1 MQKLGGRGGKRSD
14 LEALGQSVNLVGVE
28 NGIAFEEGD
37 FAFDVFAFFV
47 GLGLGET
54 VGIDNEGTGFT
65 FADLAAKF
73 LGLLVGHPEGR
84 GKTFVGSRTPKQK
97 NVHAFVGGS
106 VVAEGARD
114 EVARL
119 LSTPGLE
126 PGADT
131 LGEVG
136 DNSLGDAGIN
146 IGRGGGLV
154 AGFWFHGLSPLGL
167 RGHALRMPPTPVGET
182 GGSKRQGQIG
192 RRGITQAAQSE
203 AEEAWGYRLIWRRQA
218 LYPCL
223 ARGAGPLEGFSPVMK
238 AKP

>member
-1 MQKLGGRGGKRSD
+1 VQKLGGRGGKRSG
-14 LEALGQSVNLVGVE
+14 LEALGQSVNLLGVE

-84 GKTFVGSRTPKQK
+84 GKTFVGGRTPKQK

-136 DNSLGDAGIN
+136 DNSLSDAGIN
-146 IGRGGGLV
+146 IGRGGLV

-182 GGSKRQGQIG
+182 GGSKRQGQK
-192 RRGITQAAQSE
+192 
-203 AEEAWGYRLIWRRQA
+203 AEEAWGYRPIWRRQA